1 LIDQAPKN
9 GARTNDKEPPMR
21 KFLLASA
28 AVTALVAVPAVANA
42 QSAPKSQDMPA
53 ASSQQHA
60 PKGSARDDMDSKR
73 GPSAQSGERRETTGS
88 KSSPMTDRAPKSGP
102 SNEGR
107 SAGSSQPEEK
117 GMGASRSQGAQ
128 NDDKGNAGQ
137 KSGRSDQNRQTT
149 GASEGSQDR
158 DNKKAQKSGTS
169 DMNKGTSNA
178 SQAGQD
184 KQLNEQKPGQPK
196 ASSSSKSNERATTGQ
211 SPADQQTKGD
221 RANRDNATGTSD
233 GMKDR
238 NTNQRDQAGSQ
249 NNQAGSQR
257 DQGGRSSTSSSTST
271 SGSAAAKPEVQS
283 KFTEVIEKQRVKPV
297 TNVNFSVSVGSTV
310 PRSVHFYDVPRD
322 IVTIYPEY
330 RGKKFI
336 VVRDEIVIIEPGTKK
351 VVAVMPRS
359 ARTTTGASTSGTSTS
374 MRQSTSSKLQLAPE
388 KRRVIRETVIKEQA
402 APRCVD
408 LQVSVGAEVPRS
420 LQLRHLPDVVVTEVP
435 EIRSYDFCLNGDD
448 VVLIDPSDYR
458 IVEVID

>member
-1 LIDQAPKN
+1 
-9 GARTNDKEPPMR
+9 MR

-42 QSAPKSQDMPA
+42 QSAPKSQDTPA

-60 PKGSARDDMDSKR
+60 PKGSARDDMDKKR
-73 GPSAQSGERRETTGS
+73 SPAAQSGERRETTGS
-88 KSSPMTDRAPKSGP
+88 QSSSTTDRAPKGSQSG
-102 SNEGR
+102 EDK
-107 SAGSSQPEEK
+107 SAGSSQPDNK
-117 GMGASRSQGAQ
+117 GAAKGQGAQ
-128 NDDKGNAGQ
+128 NDEKGNAGQ
-137 KSGRSDQNRQTT
+137 KAGRSDQNRQTT
-149 GASEGSQDR
+149 GASEGLRDR
-158 DNKKAQKSGTS
+158 DSNKAQKSGTS
-169 DMNKGTSNA
+169 DMNKGAGNA

-221 RANRDNATGTSD
+221 RANRDNATGTPG
-233 GMKDR
+233 GMNDR
-238 NTNQRDQAGSQ
+238 NANQRDQAGSQ
-249 NNQAGSQR
+249 RDQAGSQR
-257 DQGGRSSTSSSTST
+257 DQGGRNSTSSSTST
-271 SGSAAAKPEVQS
+271 SGSVATKPEVQS

-310 PRSVHFYDVPRD
+310 PSSVRFYDVPRD
-322 IVTIYPEY
+322 VVTIYPEY
-330 RGKKFI
+330 RGKKFV

-359 ARTTTGASTSGTSTS
+359 GRATTGTSTSGTSTS
-374 MRQSTSSKLQLAPE
+374 VRQTTSSKLQLAPE
-388 KRRVIRETVIKEQA
+388 KRRIIRETVIKEQA
-402 APRCVD
+402 APRCAD

-420 LQLRHLPDVVVTEVP
+420 LQLRHLPDMVVTEVP